1 VWLGFIFTQSRL
13 SAVQQDLTT
22 QPYDHISIG
31 RAGEFMAAYKLQMNG
46 LEVAHINGTCDLHA
60 TLPSKRVLRV
70 EVKTSAT
77 ISQYGSYRFHR
88 GGSDADIFVLCALK
102 QGLLRV
108 MRSDEMGGKITI
120 TLRPADFTQQAEDED
135 IADLFL
141 H

>member
-1 VWLGFIFTQSRL
+1 MWSGFVLTQFKL
-13 SAVQQDLTT
+13 SALQQNLTSRSH
-22 QPYDHISIG
+22 DHIRIG

-70 EVKTSAT
+70 EVKTSST

-88 GGSDADIFVLCALK
+88 GGSDADIFVFVALK
-102 QGLLRV
+102 QGLLRI
-108 MRSDEMGGKITI
+108 MRLDQMGGKVTI
-120 TLRPADFTQQAEDED
+120 TFRPDDFTQQAEDDD
-135 IADLFL
+135 IAGLFL